1 MALSA
6 RLRSSFSSRSIWER
20 SASGMSLRM
29 ADSPNALG
37 LATSA
42 GTSDAGF
49 LTSSPCF
56 HDLGR
61 DATCLPCMSTISTV
75 RALAPARRSRLRQAG
90 PAQ

>member
-1 MALSA
+1 
-6 RLRSSFSSRSIWER
+6 
-20 SASGMSLRM
+20 MSLRM

-49 LTSSPCF
+49 LTSSPCL

-61 DATCLPCMSTISTV
+61 DATCLPRTSTISTV